1 MTTAMLSKRPPVPFT
16 TLRGLPKAAPLLT
29 SGTVFAELLRS
40 HRTAAPKPPP
50 KLKRPPVA
58 VETTRRREVLR
69 SPATDFSHLLY
80 HARRAATVLPLPEPT
95 TANDFKTELGA
106 TPATE
111 AAALALS
118 KKILAA
124 GARAATPYGT
134 GTPPPT
140 GLAAQIIAAGQKRRE
155 LNT

>member
-1 MTTAMLSKRPPVPFT
+1 
-16 TLRGLPKAAPLLT
+16 
-29 SGTVFAELLRS
+29 
-40 HRTAAPKPPP
+40 
-50 KLKRPPVA
+50 LKRPPVA

-95 TANDFKTELGA
+95 TANDFKTEIGA